1 MSNRLS
7 VVTGGSG
14 YVGYALLREL
24 DARGENM
31 RILIRK
37 DSNMF
42 DGIKCEKVFGDVT
55 NYDSLVRAFEG
66 AEIVYH
72 VAGVVDI
79 TGTKDE
85 MVWNVN
91 YEGTRNV
98 IEACK
103 KCGVKTLI
111 YVSSVDAIPT
121 SEDME
126 EITEISK
133 FMPGAVEGTY
143 AKTKA
148 LSSQYAIDS
157 ADENLKICVVHPSCC
172 IGPYD
177 INNNS
182 SVSTMLNLFVNGA
195 FPVTFSFGGYN
206 FVDVRDVAKGMV
218 AAAEK
223 GRNGECYILSGY
235 AHTLK
240 EFIKTLSKVCGEKPP
255 KITLSKEFIIKILP
269 ALEKAFEA
277 LNVPPMLNEYAVRKL
292 CENCNFSCEKA
303 RRELGYEPMTLEQS
317 LTDTVAWMK
326 EVAAE
331 KEAAKEAKKEA
342 EEEHRERFMDRFKDK
357 DDDGEPKE
365 HLWDRFKS
373 KDADESDEPKERLR
387 DRIKDKFRD
396 SDGEEEP
403 KTKNK
408 D

>member
-1 MSNRLS
+1 MPEKLS

-24 DARGENM
+24 NNRNENM

-37 DSNMF
+37 DSDMF
-42 DGIKCEKVFGDVT
+42 DSINCEKVFGDVT
-55 NYDSLVRAFEG
+55 NYESLVRAFDG
-66 AEIVYH
+66 ADTVYH

-85 MVWNVN
+85 LVWNVN

-98 IEACK
+98 VEACK

-111 YVSSVDAIPT
+111 FVSSVDAIHADDDA
-121 SEDME
+121 EV
-126 EITEISK
+126 ITEVSK
-133 FMPGAVEGTY
+133 FTPGMLEGTY

-148 LSSQYAIDS
+148 LASQFVLDS
-157 ADENLKICVVHPSCC
+157 ADENLRVCIVHPSCC

-182 SVSTMLNLFVNGA
+182 SVSTMLNLFINGV

-240 EFIKTLSKVCGEKPP
+240 EFIKTLAKVCDEKPP
-255 KITLSKEFIIKILP
+255 KISLSKEFIMKILP
-269 ALEKAFEA
+269 ALEKAFDA

-292 CENCNFSCEKA
+292 CENCNFSCDKA

-331 KEAAKEAKKEA
+331 KEAEKARQKEL
-342 EEEHRERFMDRFKDK
+342 EEEN
-357 DDDGEPKE
+357 KE
-365 HLWDRFKS
+365 HFFDRFKS
-373 KDADESDEPKERLR
+373 KDD
-387 DRIKDKFRD
+387 KDAK
-396 SDGEEEP
+396 
-403 KTKNK
+403 
-408 D
+408 